1 MTLNKNRGCLEK
13 VTCLKYVILPWLLAR
28 LRPYAGFL
36 SIIFFLCNAE
46 DSSYETSPDEWYVIR
61 PFITQK
67 LVPYL
72 SLIKY
77 FFFSQRKFA
86 LLLRYRVIPLRYN
99 ARPYALGWQHLFN
112 SNTNL
117 DEDCRIFNLVIVG
130 ALKKTTLHYTTVSI
144 AWKLRSD
151 LLIEVFK
158 FGT

>member
-1 MTLNKNRGCLEK
+1 MIFPRTSLHWQLITLQYWDYEYDLFYVTLNKNRGCLEK
-13 VTCLKYVILPWLLAR
+13 VTCLKYVILPWWLAR

-99 ARPYALGWQHLFN
+99 ARTH
-112 SNTNL
+112 
-117 DEDCRIFNLVIVG
+117 
-130 ALKKTTLHYTTVSI
+130 
-144 AWKLRSD
+144 
-151 LLIEVFK
+151 
-158 FGT
+158 